1 MADARLEVVAIG
13 EMMGLLDPE
22 SDGPLEDVSGFRL
35 RVAGAEGNVL
45 INLAHLGHRTAF
57 VSAVGVDPFGRLV
70 IRTLKEQGVGTEHV
84 VVDPAAP
91 TGVFFKERLGDGQ
104 RHVHY
109 YRDRSAAARLTPAE
123 VDLDRLGLPKVLAVS
138 GVTLGLGDGGGLSE
152 VARRAMSWAAASPD
166 CVVVFDPN
174 LRPSLWDG
182 PRAAAEFGDILPLID
197 VLLAGRDEL
206 ATLMPDLAA
215 HEAAQLL
222 SRSGIDAVV
231 LKDGAHG
238 ATVHQAGE
246 VTPIS
251 PFPVDRVVDSV
262 GAGDAFAAGVISG
275 LLHGWSVQDGARLG
289 AVLGARAVTVSG
301 DWEGVGSGDGA
312 RHLLDQYTS
321 MFVK

>member
-1 MADARLEVVAIG
+1 MADARPDVVAIG
-13 EMMGLLDPE
+13 EMMGLLDPDA
-22 SDGPLEDVSGFRL
+22 DGPLEDVPGYRL
-35 RVAGAEGNVL
+35 RIAGAEGNVL

-70 IRTLKEQGVGTEHV
+70 TRTLSEQGVNTDHV

-104 RHVHY
+104 RRVYY
-109 YRDRSAAARLTPAE
+109 YRGRSAAARLTPAD
-123 VDLDRLGLPKVLAVS
+123 VDLERLGLPRVLAVS
-138 GVTLGLGDGGGLSE
+138 GVTLGLGDGGGLSD
-152 VARRAMSWAAASPD
+152 VARTAMSWAAASRD

-206 ATLMPDLAA
+206 ATLMPDL
-215 HEAAQLL
+215 ETDDAAQHL
-222 SRSGIDAVV
+222 SCSGVDAVV
-231 LKDGAHG
+231 LKDGARG
-238 ATVHQAGE
+238 AVVHQAGE
-246 VTPIS
+246 VTTIS
-251 PFPVDRVVDSV
+251 PFPIERVVDSV

-301 DWEGVGSGDGA
+301 DWEGIGAGEDA
-312 RHLLDQYTS
+312 RHLLEEYRS
-321 MFVK
+321 VFVQ